1 MTAFQSTVNVGY
13 AFGVPGEF
21 IKDGP
26 RRVVRRQINSGG
38 ASPNV
43 IGYAY
48 TAANGTGVAS
58 VGGAIINGASIFAG
72 ILVGP
77 KEYSS
82 AGGASGP
89 LSPTLSLPD
98 NTDGDFALMGNG
110 LVVALSTAANIG
122 DQVIYNTTTG
132 ALAAVAPG
140 AAAGAGNAYVPN
152 CFVEEVVNA
161 AAGLVSIRL
170 TN

>member
-1 MTAFQSTVNVGY
+1 MTAFQSTVNITYGL
-13 AFGVPGEF
+13 GVVGEF
-21 IKDGP
+21 SKDGP
-26 RRVVRRQINSGG
+26 RRVVRRPINSGG
-38 ASPNV
+38 AEPNV

-58 VGGAIINGASIFAG
+58 VGGAITNGTSIFAG
-72 ILVGP
+72 ILANP

-82 AGGASGP
+82 SGGSSGP
-89 LSPTLSLPD
+89 LSPTLTLPD
-98 NTDGDFALMGNG
+98 NSDGDFVLMGD
-110 LVVALSTAANIG
+110 LIVALTTAANIG

>member
-1 MTAFQSTVNVGY
+1 MTAFQSTVNITY

-21 IKDGP
+21 NKDGP
-26 RRVVRRQINSGG
+26 RRVVRRPINSGG
-38 ASPNV
+38 ANPNV

-58 VGGAIINGASIFAG
+58 VGGAITNGTSIFAG
-72 ILVGP
+72 ILANP

-82 AGGASGP
+82 SGGSSGP
-89 LSPTLSLPD
+89 LSPTLTLPD
-98 NTDGDFALMGNG
+98 NSEGDFVLMGNG
-110 LVVALSTAANIG
+110 LVVALTTAANMG